1 MREGNLNSL
10 FSLQPGVMYVVN
22 SYLHVLKNIDTSW
35 GDPNSPSSSK
45 KSSRRRKS
53 RFSSRKSRKNS
64 HAYSSSSESGLYSEE
79 FVNSGYYGDDEVERC
94 RCKRCVSEVRAR
106 KPKLDL
112 AADYDIISVDLSA
125 CSTPKQEP
133 ILYRPREQTNFDEY
147 IIIPSSKEE
156 FISGEPAHSTP
167 LEGAKTGDFNISA
180 GPPVRVD
187 IQNALNKCLSCTLL
201 EDTESDSLS
210 PKRRPLPLQR
220 ISNNGSGVCWWREN
234 IVWQLKQRNDA
245 ETKRFSQ
252 LQAEGQR
259 CRAKV
264 RINRELAD
272 YLNKYGELSHPN
284 EPSVSTTASLSMEV
298 ESIDRSELA
307 LAIRSH
313 GTSSFLADEVDAE
326 RRVRTDSIAHLAST
340 YLNRQRTLAEEKQTE
355 SEDSYSPGCE
365 KSRMSTK
372 FVKRAA
378 GKKWRENIV
387 NQLQM
392 RNFLECKYFT
402 DALVR
407 RTMSQLSTSEK
418 VLPTHGRGLEEYDI
432 ISEEEVSSLDSAST
446 VMNSTHST
454 SLSQGYSSAPFSS
467 RFFRRKR
474 K

>member
-1 MREGNLNSL
+1 M
-10 FSLQPGVMYVVN
+10 
-22 SYLHVLKNIDTSW
+22 
-35 GDPNSPSSSK
+35 
-45 KSSRRRKS
+45 
-53 RFSSRKSRKNS
+53 
-64 HAYSSSSESGLYSEE
+64 
-79 FVNSGYYGDDEVERC
+79 NSGYYGDDEVERC
-94 RCKRCVSEVRAR
+94 RCKRCVSEVQAR

-147 IIIPSSKEE
+147 IIIPSSKDE

-167 LEGAKTGDFNISA
+167 LEGTKTGDFNIRA
-180 GPPVRVD
+180 GPLVRVD
-187 IQNALNKCLSCTLL
+187 IQNALSKCLSCTLL

-220 ISNNGSGVCWWREN
+220 IPSNGSGVCWWREN

-284 EPSVSTTASLSMEV
+284 EASVSTTGSLSMEV

-313 GTSSFLADEVDAE
+313 GTSSFLADEVNAE
-326 RRVRTDSIAHLAST
+326 RRVRTDSIAHLASA
-340 YLNRQRTLAEEKQTE
+340 YLNRQTTLVEEKRTE

-365 KSRMSTK
+365 KSRISTK
-372 FVKRAA
+372 FVKRAS

-387 NQLQM
+387 KQLQM

-407 RTMSQLSTSEK
+407 RTMSQISTSEK
-418 VLPTHGRGLEEYDI
+418 VLPTHGHGLDEYDI

-446 VMNSTHST
+446 VMNSTNST
-454 SLSQGYSSAPFSS
+454 SQSQGYSSAPFSS

>member
-1 MREGNLNSL
+1 M
-10 FSLQPGVMYVVN
+10 
-22 SYLHVLKNIDTSW
+22 
-35 GDPNSPSSSK
+35 
-45 KSSRRRKS
+45 
-53 RFSSRKSRKNS
+53 
-64 HAYSSSSESGLYSEE
+64 
-79 FVNSGYYGDDEVERC
+79 NSGYYGDDEVERC
-94 RCKRCVSEVRAR
+94 RCKRCVSEVQAR

-147 IIIPSSKEE
+147 IIIPSSKDE

-167 LEGAKTGDFNISA
+167 LEGTKTGDFNIRA
-180 GPPVRVD
+180 GPLVRVD
-187 IQNALNKCLSCTLL
+187 IQNALSKCLSCTLL

-220 ISNNGSGVCWWREN
+220 IPSNGSGVCWWREN

-284 EPSVSTTASLSMEV
+284 EASVSTTGSLSMEV

-313 GTSSFLADEVDAE
+313 GTSSFLADEVNAE
-326 RRVRTDSIAHLAST
+326 RRVRTDSIAHLASA
-340 YLNRQRTLAEEKQTE
+340 YLNRQTTLAEEKRTE

-365 KSRMSTK
+365 KSRISTK
-372 FVKRAA
+372 FVKRAS

-387 NQLQM
+387 KQLQM

-407 RTMSQLSTSEK
+407 RTMSQISTSEK
-418 VLPTHGRGLEEYDI
+418 VLPTHGHGLDEYDI

-446 VMNSTHST
+446 VMNSTNST
-454 SLSQGYSSAPFSS
+454 SQSQGYSSAPFSS